1 MKSQTDVFEEVLIIN
16 TIDIRIE

>member
-16 TIDIRIE
+16 TIDIRFE